1 MSSYEETYVGK
12 PQRALAYR
20 NASRAEHVRNGH
32 KDSPFVISVP
42 MQVRALMKR
51 RVHVLKGNKLTVVAN
66 FLCVTPLR
74 DV

>member
-1 MSSYEETYVGK
+1 MAAYEEAYVGK

-20 NASRAEHVRNGH
+20 NAARAEHVKHSR

-51 RVHVLKGNKLTVVAN
+51 RVHVLRGNKLTVVAN
-66 FLCVTPLR
+66 FL
-74 DV
+74 